1 MQGILKNCTYVAF
14 ILHFLCYY
22 VGQKC
27 FAVYSSCSPT
37 VGDRS
42 PDVRTTHHLQLLIN
56 RRVKLNLR
64 PRRIVWWH
72 TCYLFIWFSL
82 LDSSKAGLCTLSLW
96 QIKMTILHYIIF
108 LWKQNLNFKI
118 TWTGYSN
125 TAQYSKLG
133 FNFNLLENRLF
144 TFSLHNFL
152 CIQILIIIACMS
164 LTFV

>member
-1 MQGILKNCTYVAF
+1 MQGILKNCVAF

-42 PDVRTTHHLQLLIN
+42 PDVRTTRHLQLLIN

-64 PRRIVWWH
+64 PQRIVWWH

>member
-1 MQGILKNCTYVAF
+1 MHMKKMQGILKNCTYLIIYVAF

-42 PDVRTTHHLQLLIN
+42 PDVRTTRHLQLLIN

-82 LDSSKAGLCTLSLW
+82 LDSSKAGLCNLSLW

-118 TWTGYSN
+118 TWTG
-125 TAQYSKLG
+125 TQQHG
-133 FNFNLLENRLF
+133 TIQQTRLQFQF
-144 TFSLHNFL
+144 TWE
-152 CIQILIIIACMS
+152 
-164 LTFV
+164 